1 MRGPVRSRTL
11 SVALAWAAAVAC
23 SAAADA
29 QPAEPPAGA
38 PAVETEPPSR
48 LVFRAF
54 GNIDW
59 LSRRGDLPGT
69 FTVGQLD
76 LFATSEL
83 AEDVSVLAEVVLE
96 AEIGGEEQ
104 VADVERF
111 QIRYAPLDALN
122 VSLGR
127 MHTVLGY
134 WNQTYH
140 HGAWLQT
147 TAFRP
152 EVYRWED
159 EEGGGL
165 LPVHEVGLRL
175 GGAVA
180 AGALRVEYSGSVANG
195 RGVASEDVV
204 AFQDPNPAKAVSAWV
219 GLGFKRWP
227 GLKVGG
233 TAYVDTIPARPGDP
247 ARESEL
253 DERILGGFV
262 AFTRSGAEVLAE
274 AFDIRHED
282 DRTGASF
289 VTTGMYVQGAWSIGG
304 LKPYYRFDR
313 IDRDEGDPYF
323 RESVRD
329 LSKHTAGLRI
339 DVWDLVAAKLEVS
352 HTDPRVGE
360 GYTAAA
366 VQVAF
371 TF

>member
-1 MRGPVRSRTL
+1 M
-11 SVALAWAAAVAC
+11 
-23 SAAADA
+23 
-29 QPAEPPAGA
+29 
-38 PAVETEPPSR
+38 
-48 LVFRAF
+48 
-54 GNIDW
+54 
-59 LSRRGDLPGT
+59 
-69 FTVGQLD
+69 
-76 LFATSEL
+76 
-83 AEDVSVLAEVVLE
+83 
-96 AEIGGEEQ
+96 
-104 VADVERF
+104 
-111 QIRYAPLDALN
+111 
-122 VSLGR
+122 
-127 MHTVLGY
+127 
-134 WNQTYH
+134 
-140 HGAWLQT
+140 
-147 TAFRP
+147 
-152 EVYRWED
+152 
-159 EEGGGL
+159 
-165 LPVHEVGLRL
+165 GLRV

-204 AFQDPNPAKAVSAWV
+204 AFQDPNPAKAVAAWV

-227 GLKVGG
+227 WLKVGG
-233 TAYVDTIPARPGDP
+233 TAYLDTIPARPGDP

-262 AFTRSGAEVLAE
+262 AFSRSGAEVLAE

-282 DRTGASF
+282 HHAGASF
-289 VTTGMYVQGAWSIGG
+289 VTTGMYVQGAWVFGR

-313 IDRDEGDPYF
+313 VDRDEDDPYF

-352 HTDPRVGE
+352 LTDPRVGE